1 MTLGNGYSSTGLNAE
16 MNVTPLIDVLLVL
29 LIVFMVIL
37 PVTPQ
42 GLDTLVP
49 QQPSNRT
56 QVPDAAIVVQIF
68 TLRAGQL
75 GYKINQDNVSVND
88 LGSRLNAIFSVR
100 ANKVMFIK
108 GDGNLDF
115 SAVAQVVDIGKGAG
129 AIDIGLIHR
138 KVGRKSGFA
147 YQEFRNLNL
156 MVRI

>member
-1 MTLGNGYSSTGLNAE
+1 MTIGNGYSSTGLNAE

-42 GLDTLVP
+42 GLDTQVP
-49 QQPSNRT
+49 QRPSNPN
-56 QVPDAAIVVQIF
+56 QVSDAAIVVQVF

-75 GYKINQDNVSVND
+75 GYKINEDNVAVND
-88 LGSRLNAIFSVR
+88 LSSRLNAIFSVR

-129 AIDIGLIHR
+129 AINIGLITP
-138 KVGRKSGFA
+138 KSG
-147 YQEFRNLNL
+147 
-156 MVRI
+156 M

>member
-1 MTLGNGYSSTGLNAE
+1 MTIGNGDGSTGLKVE

-49 QQPSNRT
+49 QQPSNPN
-56 QVPDAAIVVQIF
+56 QVPDAAIVVQVF
-68 TLRAGQL
+68 TLRAGQV

-129 AIDIGLIHR
+129 AINIGLITP
-138 KVGRKSGFA
+138 KSGIA
-147 YQEFRNLNL
+147 P
-156 MVRI
+156 I

>member
-1 MTLGNGYSSTGLNAE
+1 MTIGNGYSSTGLNVE

-42 GLDTLVP
+42 GLDTQVP
-49 QQPSNRT
+49 LQPSNPNRV
-56 QVPDAAIVVQIF
+56 QDAAIVVQVF

-75 GYKINQDNVSVND
+75 GYKINQDNVAVND

-129 AIDIGLIHR
+129 AINIGLITP
-138 KVGRKSGFA
+138 KSG
-147 YQEFRNLNL
+147 
-156 MVRI
+156 M

>member
-1 MTLGNGYSSTGLNAE
+1 MTLGNGYSSIGLNAE

-42 GLDTLVP
+42 GLDTQVP
-49 QQPSNRT
+49 QRPSNPN
-56 QVPDAAIVVQIF
+56 QVQDAAIVVQVF

-75 GYKINQDNVSVND
+75 AYKINQDDVAVKD
-88 LGSRLNAIFSVR
+88 LGDRLKGILSVR

-129 AIDIGLIHR
+129 ATDIGLITP
-138 KVGRKSGFA
+138 KGG
-147 YQEFRNLNL
+147 
-156 MVRI
+156 M

>member
-1 MTLGNGYSSTGLNAE
+1 MTLGIGYSSAGLNAE

-42 GLDTLVP
+42 GLDTQVP
-49 QQPSNRT
+49 QQPRNPN
-56 QVPDAAIVVQIF
+56 QVLDAAIVVQVF

-75 GYKINQDNVSVND
+75 GYKINQDDVAVKD
-88 LGSRLNAIFSVR
+88 LGNRLNAIFSVL

-115 SAVAQVVDIGKGAG
+115 SAVAQVVDIGKEAG
-129 AIDIGLIHR
+129 AIDIGLITP
-138 KVGRKSGFA
+138 KDG
-147 YQEFRNLNL
+147 
-156 MVRI
+156 M

>member
-1 MTLGNGYSSTGLNAE
+1 MTIGNGYSSTGLNAE

-37 PVTPQ
+37 PVTPL
-42 GLDTLVP
+42 GLDTQVP
-49 QQPSNRT
+49 QRSSNPN
-56 QVPDAAIVVQIF
+56 QVSDAAIVVQVF

-75 GYKINQDNVSVND
+75 GYKINEDNVAVND

-100 ANKVMFIK
+100 ANKTMFIK

-129 AIDIGLIHR
+129 AMNIGLITP
-138 KVGRKSGFA
+138 KSG
-147 YQEFRNLNL
+147 
-156 MVRI
+156 M

>member
-1 MTLGNGYSSTGLNAE
+1 MTIGNGYSSTGLNGE

-42 GLDTLVP
+42 GLDTQVL
-49 QQPSNRT
+49 QQPSNPN
-56 QVPDAAIVVQIF
+56 QVPDAAIVVQVF

-75 GYKINQDNVSVND
+75 GYKINQDDVAVNN

-129 AIDIGLIHR
+129 AINIGLITP
-138 KVGRKSGFA
+138 KSG
-147 YQEFRNLNL
+147 
-156 MVRI
+156 M

>member
-1 MTLGNGYSSTGLNAE
+1 MTLGNGYSSAQLNAE

-42 GLDTLVP
+42 GLDTQVP
-49 QQPSNRT
+49 QQPSNSH
-56 QVPDAAIVVQIF
+56 QVPDATIVVQVF

-75 GYKINQDNVSVND
+75 GYKINQDDVAVKD
-88 LGSRLNAIFSVR
+88 LGHRLNAIFSVR

-129 AIDIGLIHR
+129 AIHVGLITP
-138 KVGRKSGFA
+138 KSG
-147 YQEFRNLNL
+147 
-156 MVRI
+156 M

>member
-1 MTLGNGYSSTGLNAE
+1 MTLGNGYSSIGLNAE

-42 GLDTLVP
+42 GLDTQVP
-49 QQPSNRT
+49 QRPSNPN
-56 QVPDAAIVVQIF
+56 QVQDAAIVVQVF

-75 GYKINQDNVSVND
+75 AYKINQDDVAVKD
-88 LGSRLNAIFSVR
+88 LGDRLKGILSVR

-129 AIDIGLIHR
+129 AINIGLITP
-138 KVGRKSGFA
+138 KSG
-147 YQEFRNLNL
+147 
-156 MVRI
+156 M

>member
-1 MTLGNGYSSTGLNAE
+1 MTHGNSYRSTGLNAE

-42 GLDTLVP
+42 GLDTQVP
-49 QQPSNRT
+49 QHPSNMN
-56 QVPDAAIVVQIF
+56 QVPDTAIVVQVF

-75 GYKINQDNVSVND
+75 GYKINQDVVAVKD
-88 LGSRLNAIFSVR
+88 LGNRLNAIFSVR

-129 AIDIGLIHR
+129 ATNIGLITP
-138 KVGRKSGFA
+138 KTG
-147 YQEFRNLNL
+147 
-156 MVRI
+156 M

>member
-1 MTLGNGYSSTGLNAE
+1 MTIGNGYSSAGLNAE

-37 PVTPQ
+37 PVTPL
-42 GLDTLVP
+42 GLDTQVP
-49 QQPSNRT
+49 QRSSNPN
-56 QVPDAAIVVQIF
+56 QVSDAAIVVQVF

-75 GYKINQDNVSVND
+75 GYKINEDNVAVND
-88 LGSRLNAIFSVR
+88 LGSRLNAIFSAR

-129 AIDIGLIHR
+129 AINIGLITP
-138 KVGRKSGFA
+138 KSG
-147 YQEFRNLNL
+147 
-156 MVRI
+156 M

>member
-1 MTLGNGYSSTGLNAE
+1 MTIGNDYSSSGLNGE

-42 GLDTLVP
+42 GLDTQVP
-49 QQPSNRT
+49 QQPINPN
-56 QVPDAAIVVQIF
+56 QVPDAAIVVQVF
-68 TLRAGQL
+68 TLRAGQP
-75 GYKINQDNVSVND
+75 GYKINQDDVAVND

-115 SAVAQVVDIGKGAG
+115 SAIAQVVDIGKGAG
-129 AIDIGLIHR
+129 AINIGLSTP
-138 KVGRKSGFA
+138 KSG
-147 YQEFRNLNL
+147 
-156 MVRI
+156 M

>member
-1 MTLGNGYSSTGLNAE
+1 MTIANGHSSTGLKVE

-42 GLDTLVP
+42 GLDTQVP
-49 QQPSNRT
+49 QPPVNPNR
-56 QVPDAAIVVQIF
+56 VSDAAIVVQVF

-75 GYKINQDNVSVND
+75 SYKINQDNVALND

-115 SAVAQVVDIGKGAG
+115 SAVARVVDIGKGAG
-129 AIDIGLIHR
+129 ATNIGLITP
-138 KVGRKSGFA
+138 KSG
-147 YQEFRNLNL
+147 
-156 MVRI
+156 M

>member
-1 MTLGNGYSSTGLNAE
+1 MTIGNGYSSTGLNAD

-42 GLDTLVP
+42 GLDTRVA
-49 QQPSNRT
+49 QRPSNPN
-56 QVPDAAIVVQIF
+56 QVSDAAIVVQVF

-75 GYKINQDNVSVND
+75 GYKINEDNVAVND

-100 ANKVMFIK
+100 ANKIMFIK

-129 AIDIGLIHR
+129 AINIGLITP
-138 KVGRKSGFA
+138 KSG
-147 YQEFRNLNL
+147 
-156 MVRI
+156 M